1 MSKPND
7 KTFVDASQ
15 KALDK
20 QVNAQ
25 SPEIT
30 HRLAQA
36 RKQALEQQQSSSDP
50 TQLWVSSLQRSMFP
64 TGIAM
69 AALVLLILWLPINED
84 TQELVQD
91 NLLSLETLDLLSAE
105 EDLDL
110 YEELEFI
117 NWLSLQAEQG

>member
-1 MSKPND
+1 MSDPND
-7 KTFVDASQ
+7 KAFVDACK

-20 QVNAQ
+20 QVNDQ
-25 SPEIT
+25 SLEIT
-30 HRLAQA
+30 HRLTQA
-36 RKQALEQQQSSSDP
+36 RKQALGQQQSSPEP
-50 TQLWVSSLQRSMFP
+50 TQLWVNSLQRSMFP
-64 TGIAM
+64 TGLAM
-69 AALVLLILWLPINED
+69 AALLLLTLWLPINDD
-84 TQELVQD
+84 TQELAQD

>member
-1 MSKPND
+1 MSDPND
-7 KTFVDASQ
+7 KAFVDACK

-20 QVNAQ
+20 QVNDQ

-36 RKQALEQQQSSSDP
+36 RKQSLEQKESSSEP
-50 TQLWVSSLQRSMFP
+50 TQLWVHSLQNNMFP

-69 AALVLLILWLPINED
+69 AALLLLTLWLPINDD
-84 TQELVQD
+84 TQELVQN